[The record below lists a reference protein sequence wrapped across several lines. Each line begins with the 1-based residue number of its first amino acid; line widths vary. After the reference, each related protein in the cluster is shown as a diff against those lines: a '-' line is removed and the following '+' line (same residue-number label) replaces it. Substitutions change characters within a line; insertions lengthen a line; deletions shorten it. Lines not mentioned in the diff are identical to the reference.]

1 MIIMVVSDS
10 PEKERM
16 KIVTSARSQAAY
28 HSDEK
33 WRFIE
38 SGSVPELVSS
48 VRDAGKVDMICLDL
62 TMDGALPMAE
72 QLRGEYSEAYLT
84 LIADAGISP
93 VRYIRPSIHA
103 DSLMIKPLD
112 DRQINDVMSEAVSA
126 YIRRFSETDQNKV
139 FIAENRGERNLIEY
153 GRILFFEAREKKVFL
168 STEREE
174 YGFYDTLD
182 DLEGRLDDSFMRCH
196 RSYIVNTQRIA
207 RVEISAGR
215 IVLDDGTELPLSRSF
230 KPTVREY
237 LNRRKSNGD
246 R

>member
-10 PEKERM
+10 PEKERLR
-16 KIVTSARSQAAY
+16 IVDLARAQAAY
-28 HSDEK
+28 HTDEQ

-48 VRDAGKVDMICLDL
+48 VADADKVDMICLDL
-62 TMDGALPMAE
+62 TMEGALAMAE
-72 QLRGEYSEAYLT
+72 RLRSEYASAYLT

-112 DRQINDVMSEAVSA
+112 DPQIEAVMGEAVSS
-126 YIRRFSETDQNKV
+126 YTRRFDDSHSGDV
-139 FIAENRGERNLIEY
+139 FIAENKGERNLIEY
-153 GRILFFEAREKKVFL
+153 SRILFFEAREKKVFL

-182 DLEGRLDDSFMRCH
+182 ELERRLDDRFLRCH
-196 RSYIVNTQRIA
+196 RSYIVNARRIV
-207 RVEISAGR
+207 RVEISASR
-215 IVLDDGTELPLSRSF
+215 VIMDDGTEVPLSRSF
-230 KPTVREY
+230 KPAVKEY
-237 LNRRKSNGD
+237 LNRRKGNGD